1 MYFPIEHVD
10 NFLLWSILFRACNE
24 ILRSDAPPPHCYVQ
38 HMDDDQV
45 AIATAIGI
53 AVRHARKEAG
63 LTMRE
68 VALKSGLSQ
77 PFLSQ
82 TENGRAVPSVM
93 NLHRLAQSLGTTAH
107 ALLAQGERTPSS
119 LVRAHEGRKFELAH
133 DSSIR
138 FCSTGSHTME
148 PNEITAGPHSEAG
161 EHTEHAGEE
170 FIHVLEGTVDVEVG
184 LDERHRLNVGDTL
197 LYAAT
202 IPHRWFNRTDRIARF
217 LIVSSPPSF

>member
-1 MYFPIEHVD
+1 
-10 NFLLWSILFRACNE
+10 
-24 ILRSDAPPPHCYVQ
+24 
-38 HMDDDQV
+38 MDDDQRE
-45 AIATAIGI
+45 IATAIGI
-53 AVRHARKEAG
+53 AVRTARKDAG

-119 LVRAHEGRKFELAH
+119 LVRAGEGRTFELA
-133 DSSIR
+133 DNCEIR
-138 FCSTGSHTME
+138 FCSTGSHSME
-148 PNEITAGPHSEAG
+148 PNEITAAPHSEAG

-170 FIHVLEGTVDVEVG
+170 FIHVLEGTVAVEIG
-184 LDERHRLNVGDTL
+184 LDEQHSLNVGDTL